1 MVSLKALYPAN
12 YGYGTSELVFR
23 DIVNALTVYGY
34 LTAVNGINLV
44 RRFTMVVLPE
54 PVAPTMAIF

>member
-1 MVSLKALYPAN
+1 MVSLKKHCILQN

-34 LTAVNGINLV
+34 LTAVNGIKSCEKIYYGGL
-44 RRFTMVVLPE
+44 
-54 PVAPTMAIF
+54 A